1 MARKKLSTILRQK
14 TGFVVTVELTGAP
27 GFGFGPIEHFL
38 KGYKE
43 LASSVPV
50 GFDVVGLA
58 IPQNPGGVANIEPLS
73 ILTYAMENDLLS
85 DLDFI
90 PHITCKDHNLDSII
104 SMLMTYK
111 RMGVDSVLAFTGDKP
126 VTAKGV
132 FEVESVGLIDKISSM
147 NAGSFLKAKPEQ
159 LDSIHQFYTGA
170 AVSP

>member
-1 MARKKLSTILRQK
+1 MRFGSAIYCDKLLFARQIIALKFFGHYNILEIYMARKKLSTILRQK

-73 ILTYAMENDLLS
+73 IL
-85 DLDFI
+85 
-90 PHITCKDHNLDSII
+90 
-104 SMLMTYK
+104 
-111 RMGVDSVLAFTGDKP
+111 R
-126 VTAKGV
+126 
-132 FEVESVGLIDKISSM
+132 
-147 NAGSFLKAKPEQ
+147 
-159 LDSIHQFYTGA
+159 
-170 AVSP
+170 